1 MTLDEYNAFCDSLP
15 HTTHVVQWGGSHV
28 WKIGGKVFA
37 IGGAD
42 AQNTLDRCS
51 FKISRMGFDILKEQ
65 PGLQGAPHLASRGM
79 SWIQR
84 TTDETMSDEEL
95 LSYIRDSYT
104 IVSRGLTKK
113 LQRELGLLSE

>member
-1 MTLDEYNAFCDSLP
+1 MDLAQFNAFCEYLP
-15 HTTHVVQWGGSHV
+15 HSTYVVQWGGSHV
-28 WKIGGKVFA
+28 WKIGGKVYVIA
-37 IGGAD
+37 GGD
-42 AQNTLDRCS
+42 AEGRLARAS
-51 FKISRMGFDILKEQ
+51 FKVSRMGFDILKEQ

-95 LSYIRDSYT
+95 LSYIRDSYM

-113 LQRELGLLSE
+113 LQCELGLLKT